1 MNYCYLLYIPG
12 TNRTYIGATNDP
24 AHRLRQHNGELA
36 GGAKATKGKQ
46 WTQAFYVSGFPD
58 WSNTLQFEWSWKR
71 QSRNQPGLN
80 GKILGLKKLLALNR
94 ATTTATPYSLW
105 SNPVALHATPQQRAV
120 LQKIDTAS
128 FLLEIQHSPSMSVSP
143 QTVESLAAQVADMAT
158 EISLL
163 QTRLAEA
170 LKKSEP
176 KAVPAKKETQKKAA
190 VPKDPNAIKKPLS
203 GYMLFCDRTRK
214 ASPGMTYTAAQLGE
228 LWKALSDVQ
237 KAEYKVTPVV

>member
-58 WSNTLQFEWSWKR
+58 WSNTLQFEWAWKR
-71 QSRNQPGLN
+71 QSRNQPGLK
-80 GKILGLKKLLALNR
+80 GKIVGLRKLLALDR
-94 ATTTATPYSLW
+94 ATTTATPYAYW
-105 SNPVALHATPQQRAV
+105 ANPVAFHITPQQRAA

-128 FLLEIQHSPSMSVSP
+128 FLLETQHPSSMSSSN
-143 QTVESLAAQVADMAT
+143 QTFESLSAQIADMAT
-158 EISLL
+158 ELSIV

-170 LKKSEP
+170 LKKLEP
-176 KAVPAKKETQKKAA
+176 KVVPAKKAA
-190 VPKDPNAIKKPLS
+190 TPKDPNAEKKPLTS
-203 GYMLFCDRTRK
+203 YMLFCDRTRK
-214 ASPGMTYTAAQLGE
+214 AAPIGTTYSPKQLGDM
-228 LWKALSDVQ
+228 WKALSDDQ
-237 KAEYKVTPVV
+237 KAEYKA

>member
-36 GGAKATKGKQ
+36 GGAKATSGKQ

-58 WSNTLQFEWSWKR
+58 WSNTLQFEWAWKR
-71 QSRNQPGLN
+71 QSRNQPGLK
-80 GKILGLKKLLALNR
+80 GKIVGLRKLLALSR
-94 ATTTATPYSLW
+94 ATTTATPYIYW
-105 SNPVALHATPQQRAV
+105 SQPATFHITDTQRAV
-120 LQKIDTAS
+120 LQKIDTAG
-128 FLLEIQHSPSMSVSP
+128 FLLETQHSPSMSSAP
-143 QTVESLAAQVADMAT
+143 HTIESLTAQVADMAT

-163 QTRLAEA
+163 QTRLMEA

-176 KAVPAKKETQKKAA
+176 KPVKLAKKE
-190 VPKDPNAIKKPLS
+190 KDPNAPKKPLS

-214 ASPGMTYTAAQLGE
+214 AAPTMSYTATQLGE
-228 LWKALSDVQ
+228 LWKALSDER
-237 KAEYKVTPVV
+237 KAEYKVVV

>member
-36 GGAKATKGKQ
+36 GGAKATSGKQ

-58 WSNTLQFEWSWKR
+58 WSNTLQFEWAWKR
-71 QSRNQPGLN
+71 QSRNQPGLK
-80 GKILGLKKLLALNR
+80 GKILGLQKLLALSR
-94 ATTTATPYSLW
+94 ATTTATPYIYW
-105 SNPVALHATPQQRAV
+105 SQPATFHMTDTQRAV
-120 LQKIDTAS
+120 LQKIDTAT
-128 FLLEIQHSPSMSVSP
+128 FLLETQHSPSMSM

-163 QTRLAEA
+163 QTRLTEA

-176 KAVPAKKETQKKAA
+176 KPVKPAKKE
-190 VPKDPNAIKKPLS
+190 KDPNAPKKPLS

-214 ASPGMTYTAAQLGE
+214 ENPTMSYTATQLGE
-228 LWKALSDVQ
+228 LWKALSDER
-237 KAEYKVTPVV
+237 KAEYKVVA